1 MLKIDRVLLWMRSS
15 LKPNYSASVKPTV
28 ITHSAFPLS
37 KLPASLG
44 FFFSY
49 EIFDANNKVLGIYPG
64 LVSVCFHLLDNIY
77 SFDLSNIP

>member
-15 LKPNYSASVKPTV
+15 LKPNYSASGKPTV
-28 ITHSAFPLS
+28 ITHSAFAPCRMT
-37 KLPASLG
+37 ASMG
-44 FFFSY
+44 IFFSY
-49 EIFDANNKVLGIYPG
+49 ETFDANNKVLGIYPG